1 MFEAGSAIL
10 CLSCGT
16 LTWHDYLSISVGGE
30 TSDAKDFGVNTDGS
44 GVAPDL
50 YKEGR

>member
-1 MFEAGSAIL
+1 MFEAGSTIL
-10 CLSCGT
+10 CLSCGM
-16 LTWHDYLSISVGGE
+16 LTWHDCLWINVGGE
-30 TSDAKDFGVNTDGS
+30 MFYAKDFGVNTDGS